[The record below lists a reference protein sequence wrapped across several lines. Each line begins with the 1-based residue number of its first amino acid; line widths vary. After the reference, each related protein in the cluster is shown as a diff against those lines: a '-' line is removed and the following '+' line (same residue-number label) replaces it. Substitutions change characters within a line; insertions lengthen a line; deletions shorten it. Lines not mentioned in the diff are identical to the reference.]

1 MLSSENLRVERDEE
15 ILPEMRMWQAVI
27 TSTVEEWVHG
37 PLRRKR
43 EAEEYLFGDNKDFRT
58 VCESA
63 GMDPDHLRARLQQ
76 LEKKAV
82 ALHKGN

>member
-1 MLSSENLRVERDEE
+1 MLSNENLRVEKDEE
-15 ILPEMRMWQAVI
+15 TLPEMRIWQAVI

-43 EAEEYLFGDNKDFRT
+43 EAEEYLFSDNKDFRT

-63 GMDPDHLRARLQQ
+63 GMDPDYLRSRLQQ
-76 LEKKAV
+76 LGKKTAV
-82 ALHKGN
+82 LRKGN